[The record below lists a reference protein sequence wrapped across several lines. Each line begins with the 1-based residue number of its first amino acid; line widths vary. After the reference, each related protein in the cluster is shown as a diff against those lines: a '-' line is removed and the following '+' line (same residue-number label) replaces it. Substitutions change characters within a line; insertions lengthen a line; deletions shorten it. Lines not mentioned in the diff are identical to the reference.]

1 MACVVTHMAVS
12 LAISLLMLLNWV
24 MGSPR
29 SLADAAAYSSARA
42 AVIRVAMSASLNW
55 MAWNSLIGLPH
66 WRLSAAYAVE
76 TSRAA
81 HAMPIDGAEMPSRP
95 LSSDCMA

>member
-1 MACVVTHMAVS
+1 MAWVVTHMAVS
-12 LAISLLMLLNWV
+12 LAMSLLMLLNWV

-42 AVIRVAMSASLNW
+42 AVMRVAMSASLNW
-55 MAWNSLIGLPH
+55 MAWNSLIGLPN
-66 WRLSAAYAVE
+66 RRRSAAYAVE
-76 TSRAA
+76 TSSAARAI
-81 HAMPIDGAEMPSRP
+81 PIACAEMPSRP